1 MAKKKVKKKKDDG
14 IRKNKDL
21 KVLQSHI
28 YDSLGGDCFHI
39 QIMDRK
45 TGKVYAGNIHKTF
58 NSEKQWRSRYDK

>member
-28 YDSLGGDCFHI
+28 YDSL
-39 QIMDRK
+39 
-45 TGKVYAGNIHKTF
+45 
-58 NSEKQWRSRYDK
+58 